1 MALKRRKVAPRL
13 DKFQP
18 LTKNSM
24 VLRSTVT
31 RDAVAAR
38 FAAKEEG
45 QAAAV
50 RIAKARVA
58 KKKKAPLTKMAE
70 TMNATSRQQRTKAKD
85 LTKYLAYEEGYYTKA
100 KQGNKRGNVYLQ
112 KRVLAK
118 QAQLEHQGSK
128 TNPIYSK
135 VKGAQEMSRVA
146 AKESKWAAR
155 KSGGY
160 ATSMKRNAEAG
171 IGHIVRG
178 RALKGI
184 ARAGGVLGIASLFAQ
199 HIAGGKKEKKNG

>member
-1 MALKRRKVAPRL
+1 MARKRRVVPKL
-13 DKFQP
+13 DRFQP
-18 LTKNSM
+18 LTPNSM
-24 VLRSTVT
+24 VLRSSVT
-31 RDAVAAR
+31 REGVKAR
-38 FAAKEEG
+38 FEAKKEG

-50 RIAKARVA
+50 RIAKARAA

-70 TMNATSRQQRTKAKD
+70 TMNSVSGQQRAKAKD

-118 QAQLEHQGSK
+118 QAQLENQGSK
-128 TNPIYSK
+128 TNPIYAK

-160 ATSMKRNAEAG
+160 ATSVKRNAEAG
-171 IGHIVRG
+171 IAHIVRG
-178 RALKGI
+178 RAMKGV
-184 ARAGGVLGIASLFAQ
+184 ARAGGVLGIAALVAQ
-199 HIAGGKKEKKNG
+199 HLGGKKENKNG